1 MTHPLLA
8 RQLAADY
15 CCEVADVLDAANHFM
30 VFRPQ
35 AERRR
40 FVVGPLAVAAV
51 NGKLLFAGRED
62 VVAACREKFGA
73 ADGAWFLDVDSLAA
87 LGEFLRPFGGRV
99 FMAHPFFLASGPLP
113 PPPPA
118 PGGCAV
124 RWLGPG
130 EIAPLRDDP
139 RFHEAFEFN
148 PDRPDAIGVAAVRD
162 GAVVGAAGAS
172 ADSPLLWQI
181 GVDVAPAARSQGVAS
196 WLVALLR
203 DAVIA
208 QGRLPYY
215 GTAASHVASMRVAL
229 NAGFR
234 PAWAEVAT
242 RAL

>member
-1 MTHPLLA
+1 MT
-8 RQLAADY
+8 
-15 CCEVADVLDAANHFM
+15 
-30 VFRPQ
+30 
-35 AERRR
+35 R
-40 FVVGPLAVAAV
+40 FVLR
-51 NGKLLFAGRED
+51 L
-62 VVAACREKFGA
+62 
-73 ADGAWFLDVDSLAA
+73 GAWALSS
-87 LGEFLRPFGGRV
+87 LGEFLRPFGCRV
-99 FMAHPFFLASGPLP
+99 FMAHPFFLAAGPLP

-118 PGGCAV
+118 PAGFAA

-130 EIAPLRDDP
+130 EIAPFHDDP

-181 GVDVAPAARSQGVAS
+181 GVDVAPPARRQGVAS

-242 RAL
+242 REL

>member
-1 MTHPLLA
+1 MTPPLLA

-15 CCEVADVLDAANHFM
+15 CCEVADVLDAANHFT
-30 VFRPQ
+30 VFHPQ

-51 NGKLLFAGRED
+51 NGKLLFTGRED

-73 ADGAWFLDVDSLAA
+73 ADGAWFLDVDSLAP
-87 LGEFLRPFGGRV
+87 LGDLLRPFGGRV

-113 PPPPA
+113 APA
-118 PGGCAV
+118 GCAV

-130 EIAPLRDDP
+130 EIPLFRDDP

-148 PDRPDAIGVAAVRD
+148 PDRPDVIGALALRD

-181 GVDVAPAARSQGVAS
+181 GVNVAPAARRQGVAS

-203 DAVIA
+203 DAVVA

-215 GTAASHVASMRVAL
+215 GTAASHVASMCVAL

-242 RAL
+242 REAT